1 MAFWNRNVDKPT
13 GPAAPSAP
21 PTIPAPPPVA
31 EIEEI
36 EKLAELVPQRNQKG
50 EYLWRPYVDRI
61 IQRLGGL
68 PAPDGGGS
76 FVRACLAAGC
86 KAVPV
91 MRTSTLW
98 EKDLS
103 AQERW
108 DAEDSGLAAR
118 VRLSLFLA
126 ASLRYLVHG
135 LCRLRIKG
143 TKGDWDPLQG
153 GLRTGEVFWQPVRG
167 GGVSFREFEA
177 AHEGGLGITWL
188 DVQPT
193 DAQAC
198 TLVSYFL
205 QAYDRSLLTLEQVT
219 DVVDCAMPRSSG
231 GMFMW
236 MLFNDGQIEPQR
248 VDVAG
253 LCLQAL
259 RELVRSRR
267 LRLNT
272 NPGDLFVTPELAL
285 LVTPVAVDVLAQV
298 LRRRG
303 HSFTRTEIYRAL
315 GDAGCLAGVS
325 PGARRHTR
333 TARIKSPAWRV
344 PIRVHGLPIV
354 HDALWSVQMPPGYFD
369 GTVRIQG

>member
-13 GPAAPSAP
+13 GPAP
-21 PTIPAPPPVA
+21 PAPVPPPIPELDQLA
-31 EIEEI
+31 EILPGRDKEENFFW
-36 EKLAELVPQRNQKG
+36 Q
-50 EYLWRPYVDRI
+50 PYVNRI
-61 IQRLGGL
+61 IQRLDGL
-68 PAPDGGGS
+68 PAPDGGES

-103 AQERW
+103 GQERW

-143 TKGDWDPLQG
+143 TRGDWHPLQG
-153 GLRTGEVFWQPVRG
+153 GLRTGEVFWHPVRG

-205 QAYDRSLLTLEQVT
+205 QAHDRSLLTLEQVT

-333 TARIKSPAWRV
+333 PARIKSPGWRV

-354 HDALWSVQMPPGYFD
+354 HDALWNVQMPPGYFD